1 MSRRIRWRG
10 AVLDE
15 FGIGK
20 TAFWLVS
27 IPSVLGVLTVLP
39 SGISILHGFVLWMLA
54 SIVSTSFLGLVLMAS
69 ADLRSRVH
77 LSAVAR
83 RVVVLATMLLAG
95 AARGLG
101 IILVFALADV
111 DDRTTAAARVLGSS
125 VIFAV
130 WLVLIGGFLSALA
143 GYRAARQELLD
154 EIVMRELQMRLVDEG
169 RVADRRDLAALRMSD
184 TTAMVREI
192 LASTDVGSSDE
203 CSRISML
210 LHRAIDER
218 IRPLVHEMWF
228 EPPPEFDAP
237 SSIRGFLRRAFLTP
251 VPLVWALAL
260 YAFIETTG
268 ALLAIGG
275 SLGVAVALVEWV
287 ACAAVIVGERLI
299 RPRPGLVSRSIM
311 MLALLVAPLL
321 SAWLLLGGRIEVQIP
336 FFSLLAFV
344 LTAPILTFT
353 CCAARAVL
361 DDRGPSLEEL
371 QERLERDDWAEQL
384 EMLER
389 RNAENSVA
397 SVIHNTVQARLLA
410 AALQLETAAIT
421 HDQERATSAL
431 EDART
436 ALNAAH
442 PGQASV
448 AWSPEE
454 RLMSIAAAWKGIV
467 NVEIAYGSGLGSS
480 AAMRL
485 ALDAVEEC
493 VANAARHASATI
505 VEVSLARMGDG
516 LQVIVSDN
524 GSASVGGS
532 GSGLGSDWM
541 QRISA
546 GRVTRT
552 RTESGWNQVT
562 LVVDLHSQ

>member
-125 VIFAV
+125 VIFAG

-524 GSASVGGS
+524 GLASVGGS

>member
-1 MSRRIRWRG
+1 
-10 AVLDE
+10 
-15 FGIGK
+15 
-20 TAFWLVS
+20 
-27 IPSVLGVLTVLP
+27 VLP

-299 RPRPGLVSRSIM
+299 RPCPGLVSRSIM

>member
-480 AAMRL
+480 AGMRL

-524 GSASVGGS
+524 GLASVGGS